1 MSILFNDIVFGPIKS
16 RRFGVSLGINLL
28 PLVHKVCN
36 FNCIYCECGW
46 TELKQSKVVY
56 FSFEKIINSIKNRF
70 EALSQQN
77 IKIDSITLAGN
88 GEPTMHPDFSKIME
102 TIIDLRSKYLPDVEI
117 TILSN
122 STLLSNKKVVNA
134 LLLADKRVMKLDAGS
149 NELLSA
155 INIPLSKRDIRW
167 YIEKLKSFNGNVIIQ
182 TIFLKGNYNGQ
193 FIDNTSSK
201 EVNLWIKAL
210 NEIKPKEVMIYTV
223 DREAPVKELE
233 KVSTEKLNE
242 ICELVNKQGIKA
254 NVYL

>member
-1 MSILFNDIVFGPIKS
+1 
-16 RRFGVSLGINLL
+16 
-28 PLVHKVCN
+28 
-36 FNCIYCECGW
+36 
-46 TELKQSKVVY
+46 
-56 FSFEKIINSIKNRF
+56 
-70 EALSQQN
+70 
-77 IKIDSITLAGN
+77 
-88 GEPTMHPDFSKIME
+88 
-102 TIIDLRSKYLPDVEI
+102 
-117 TILSN
+117 
-122 STLLSNKKVVNA
+122 
-134 LLLADKRVMKLDAGS
+134 MKLDAGS

-193 FIDNTSSK
+193 FIDNTSPK